1 MDETLKKQ
9 LEITACK
16 VRLGILEGVF
26 NAKSGHPGGSLSI
39 ADLLTYLYF
48 AKMNV
53 YPDKPE
59 EPERDRLVLS
69 KGHTAP
75 ALYATLAE
83 KGFFPKDELKSLRHI
98 GAMLQGHPCIS
109 IPGMVVIN
117 PADDVEAKAAVEA
130 AILHEGPVY
139 LRFGRLATPIFND
152 PETYKF
158 ELGKGVKLRD
168 GKDIAIVATGLMVY
182 EAIEAAKAL
191 AAEGIEATVINI
203 HTIKPIDEDI
213 IVEAA
218 KNTGLL
224 LTVEEHSVIGGL
236 GSAVADVLAARHP
249 AKLVKI
255 GVNDEFGHSG
265 PAVDLLKEYG
275 LCADNIVAKARDAV
289 KAK

>member
-1 MDETLKKQ
+1 MPDVFITMKEAAEFEGVKYGTFAQRIARNPKQYKTRTQPQENGGKEQVLVSVDSLTAKGRKAWRAAQKIDGRDVVIEKRTESAPWYVGVDLNHYTEQHKKAFYEAVELAARVQ
-9 LEITACK
+9 DFIDYDGPAYL
-16 VRLGILEGVF
+16 RLGR
-26 NAKSGHPGGSLSI
+26 
-39 ADLLTYLYF
+39 
-48 AKMNV
+48 M
-53 YPDKPE
+53 
-59 EPERDRLVLS
+59 
-69 KGHTAP
+69 
-75 ALYATLAE
+75 
-83 KGFFPKDELKSLRHI
+83 
-98 GAMLQGHPCIS
+98 
-109 IPGMVVIN
+109 
-117 PADDVEAKAAVEA
+117 AVEYVTDSVP
-130 AILHEGPVY
+130 G
-139 LRFGRLATPIFND
+139 
-152 PETYKF
+152 YKF

-182 EAIEAAKAL
+182 EAIEAAKTL